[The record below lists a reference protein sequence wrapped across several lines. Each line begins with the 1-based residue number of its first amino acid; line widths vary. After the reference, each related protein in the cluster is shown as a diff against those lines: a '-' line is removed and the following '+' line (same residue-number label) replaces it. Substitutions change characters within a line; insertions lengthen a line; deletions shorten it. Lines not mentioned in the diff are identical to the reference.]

1 MGWVVI
7 MRYHTDFDVVRQR
20 VEWLRILNP
29 GTPIHGIY
37 GGSDPVPES
46 VAGHFDGHR
55 SLVLP
60 PHLRW
65 TAHDLAVM
73 EWFRT
78 VGYEQ
83 EFDHAYVVEW
93 DMVFLE
99 PIATAFETPEMD
111 ESLLTGYTPLEG
123 VEERWVWTDG
133 RFPRFSEEWGRLKEL
148 ARERYGFEGPYH
160 ACQGPGAVLSRQFFE
175 VYDTLELPLRP
186 VLAHDELRLPLLHD
200 IMGLKVRNNGLY
212 PEDWFCP
219 SIPSWQKHFNCLRR
233 EITPEKLAK
242 GAAEGYTVFHPVYQ
256 VVDDHLLSC
265 RRPLTP

>member
-1 MGWVVI
+1 MRRLVI
-7 MRYHTDFDVVRQR
+7 VRYHTRFDLLKQR

-37 GGSDPVPES
+37 GGRDKPPRHVVEL
-46 VAGHFDGHR
+46 FDGHR
-55 SLVLP
+55 SLELP

-78 VGYEQ
+78 VGWELD
-83 EFDHAYVVEW
+83 FTHAYVLEW
-93 DMVFLE
+93 DMAFLE

-111 ESLLTGYTPLEG
+111 ESLLTGYTRLED
-123 VEERWVWTDG
+123 VEDSWVWTDG
-133 RFPRFSEEWGRLKEL
+133 RFPRFQEDWRRLKEL
-148 ARERYGFEGPYH
+148 AKEIHGFDGPYH

-175 VYDTLELPLRP
+175 VYDSLRLPLRP

-200 IMGLKVRNNGLY
+200 LMGLKVRNNGLY
-212 PEDWFCP
+212 PDDWFAP
-219 SIPSWQKHFNCLRR
+219 STRRWQNHFNCRR
-233 EITPEKLAK
+233 EEVTPDQVAE

-256 VVDDHLLSC
+256 LLDEDLLPG
-265 RRPLTP
+265 RP